1 MTRHALFTLHTRSAG
16 ILASVPVSFLD
27 YPRPHAFA
35 HRGGAAHAPENS
47 WTAFEHAVK
56 LGYAYLETDARAT
69 SDGKLVAFHDRTLDR
84 VTDASGRIG
93 ARTYPEVSVLRVD
106 GSEPIPLIEDL
117 LGAWPDVRFNI
128 DLKDEPGIALLA
140 DVLRRTGAWDRVCLT
155 SFSGSRLRAA
165 RGLLDR
171 PVCMA
176 TSPAVIAA
184 VRYATGTTGAAGQG
198 RQPGLL
204 ARRLAQWQVRCAQ
217 VPGRV
222 ASGSFVRRAH
232 ALGLDVHVW
241 TINGRA
247 EMTRLLDLGA
257 DGIMTDDIETLR
269 EVLIERGQWHPV
281 GPSGAP
287 GNR

>member
-1 MTRHALFTLHTRSAG
+1 MP
-16 ILASVPVSFLD
+16 VPFLD
-27 YPRPHAFA
+27 SPRPHAFA

-69 SDGKLVAFHDRTLDR
+69 ADGKLMAFHDRTLDR
-84 VTDASGRIG
+84 VTDGSGPIG
-93 ARTYPEVSVLRVD
+93 SRTYREVSALRVA

-117 LGAWPDVRFNI
+117 LGTWPDARFNI
-128 DLKDEPGIALLA
+128 DLKDEPGIPLLA
-140 DVLRRTGAWDRVCLT
+140 DVLRRTGAWHRVCVT
-155 SFSGSRLRAA
+155 SFSGSRLRTA

-184 VRYATGTTGAAGQG
+184 VRYTIGATSPG
-198 RQPGLL
+198 RQRGML
-204 ARRLAQWQVRCAQ
+204 ARRLQRWQVRCAQ
-217 VPGRV
+217 VPAKV
-222 ASGSFVRRAH
+222 ASASFVRRAH

-241 TINGRA
+241 TINERA

-257 DGIMTDDIETLR
+257 DGIMTDDVETLR
-269 EVLIERGQWHPV
+269 EVLMERGQWHPR
-281 GPSGAP
+281 GP
-287 GNR
+287 

>member
-1 MTRHALFTLHTRSAG
+1 MTRHAQFTLHTRSAG
-16 ILASVPVSFLD
+16 ILASVAVSFLD

-47 WTAFEHAVK
+47 WTAFGHAVK

-84 VTDASGRIG
+84 VTDAAGPIG
-93 ARTYPEVSVLRVD
+93 ARTYPEVSSLRVA

-117 LGAWPDVRFNI
+117 LGAWPEVRFNI

-165 RGLLDR
+165 RELLDR

-184 VRYATGTTGAAGQG
+184 VRCAVGAAGHR
-198 RQPGLL
+198 RQPGPL

-217 VPGRV
+217 VPGRM

-232 ALGLDVHVW
+232 ALSLDVHVW
-241 TINGRA
+241 TINDRA

-269 EVLIERGQWHPV
+269 EVLIERGQWHPR
-281 GPSGAP
+281 GP
-287 GNR
+287 

>member
-1 MTRHALFTLHTRSAG
+1 ML
-16 ILASVPVSFLD
+16 VPFLD

-69 SDGKLVAFHDRTLDR
+69 CDGKLMAFHDRTLDR
-84 VTDASGRIG
+84 ATDGSGPIG
-93 ARTYPEVSVLRVD
+93 SRTYREVSALRVA

-117 LGAWPDVRFNI
+117 LGTWPDVRFNI

-140 DVLRRTGAWDRVCLT
+140 GVLRRTGAWDRVCLT
-155 SFSGSRLRAA
+155 SFSGSRLRTA

-184 VRYATGTTGAAGQG
+184 VLCTIGAPAER
-198 RQPGLL
+198 RQTGLL
-204 ARRLAQWQVRCAQ
+204 ARRLEQWQVRCAQ
-217 VPGRV
+217 VPGKV
-222 ASGSFVRRAH
+222 ASASFVRRAH

-241 TINGRA
+241 TINDRA
-247 EMTRLLDLGA
+247 EMSRLLDLGA

-269 EVLIERGQWHPV
+269 EILIERGQWHPRE
-281 GPSGAP
+281 P
-287 GNR
+287 

>member
-1 MTRHALFTLHTRSAG
+1 M
-16 ILASVPVSFLD
+16 SVPFLD
-27 YPRPHAFA
+27 RPRPHAFA

-84 VTDASGRIG
+84 VTGASGPIG
-93 ARTYPEVSVLRVD
+93 MRTYREVSELRVA
-106 GSEPIPLIEDL
+106 GAEPIPLIEDL
-117 LGAWPDVRFNI
+117 LGAWPGVRFNI

-140 DVLRRTGAWDRVCLT
+140 GVLRRTGAWDRVCLT

-184 VRYATGTTGAAGQG
+184 VRYTTGAAGAGQPAGPARPEAGAIAGALCPGAG
-198 RQPGLL
+198 RGSR
-204 ARRLAQWQVRCAQ
+204 AGRSCAALT
-217 VPGRV
+217 PS
-222 ASGSFVRRAH
+222 AS
-232 ALGLDVHVW
+232 
-241 TINGRA
+241 TC
-247 EMTRLLDLGA
+247 TC
-257 DGIMTDDIETLR
+257 
-269 EVLIERGQWHPV
+269 
-281 GPSGAP
+281 GPSTTAP
-287 GNR
+287 K

>member
-1 MTRHALFTLHTRSAG
+1 M
-16 ILASVPVSFLD
+16 
-27 YPRPHAFA
+27 
-35 HRGGAAHAPENS
+35 
-47 WTAFEHAVK
+47 
-56 LGYAYLETDARAT
+56 
-69 SDGKLVAFHDRTLDR
+69 AFHDRTLDR
-84 VTDASGRIG
+84 VTDGSGPIG
-93 ARTYPEVSVLRVD
+93 SRTYREVRALRVA

-117 LGAWPDVRFNI
+117 LGAWPEARFNI

-140 DVLRRTGAWDRVCLT
+140 GVLRRTGAWDRVCVT

-165 RGLLDR
+165 RGLFDR

-184 VRYATGTTGAAGQG
+184 VIAAGRYAAGPG

-204 ARRLAQWQVRCAQ
+204 ARRLADWQVRCAQ
-217 VPGRV
+217 VPARV

-241 TINGRA
+241 TINDRA
-247 EMTRLLDLGA
+247 EMIRLLDLGA

-269 EVLIERGQWHPV
+269 DVLIERGQWHPRE
-281 GPSGAP
+281 P
-287 GNR
+287 